1 MRLTEFVQE
10 YEKASKNVHGRVI
23 RRRFF
28 FQTRYA
34 FVNS

>member
-1 MRLTEFVQE
+1 MRLTKFVQE

-23 RRRFF
+23 RRRFL

-34 FVNS
+34 FANS